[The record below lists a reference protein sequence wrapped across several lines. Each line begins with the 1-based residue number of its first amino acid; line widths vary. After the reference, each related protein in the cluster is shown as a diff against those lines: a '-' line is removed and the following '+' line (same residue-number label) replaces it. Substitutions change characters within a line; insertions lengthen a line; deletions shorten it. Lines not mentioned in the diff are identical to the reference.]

1 MGLSGMSQRFLSSGL
16 MIRIHK
22 GADKQSKTV
31 EEASQLIT
39 WVGEPPGLPRGIDP
53 FRRSAVGLGDQ
64 GAGLLI

>member
-1 MGLSGMSQRFLSSGL
+1 